1 MSESPP
7 SGSDEEPAD
16 LPDGTP
22 EQGQPETPLQSPAQ
36 RNPARTPSWDP
47 SPPSPPV
54 VGPPAQHG
62 YEAPPAYQPP
72 PYPGE
77 PGQPQPGYGQPP
89 QPGYAPPPGYG
100 QQPPGYAQ
108 GYAPPPGYGDA
119 PPYGASPY
127 GPPPY
132 APPPYAP
139 PPPGDAKRWG
149 GGSAAGSGG
158 WNLAG
163 WWRRVGGYL
172 IDEIIVGVPLVIVV
186 VALRNHRDISDIS
199 AVLGELVGF
208 VYVTIMIAIR
218 GQTLGMMAAG
228 IKLYDFKSGSGTI
241 GYPKAALR
249 AGVAILISL
258 PFALH
263 VPLASV
269 LVMLNLLWPL
279 WDQKN
284 QTWHDKAAGTVAVKV

>member
-1 MSESPP
+1 MALPSRANPRHRCKVRRRGTRRGRLRGTRRRRHRQWSGRQPSTVTKHPRRISRRHIQESRASP
-7 SGSDEEPAD
+7 SR
-16 LPDGTP
+16 GT
-22 EQGQPETPLQSPAQ
+22 
-36 RNPARTPSWDP
+36 ARP
-47 SPPSPPV
+47 
-54 VGPPAQHG
+54 
-62 YEAPPAYQPP
+62 
-72 PYPGE
+72 
-77 PGQPQPGYGQPP
+77 PQPGYGQPP

-119 PPYGASPY
+119 PPYG
-127 GPPPY
+127 
-132 APPPYAP
+132 PPPYAP
-139 PPPGDAKRWG
+139 PPPGYAQTWG